1 MIFHSSYQ
9 QLFLFSIFFIIIS
22 FFHFLF
28 HLQDNSSKWAE
39 AVEKNLG
46 RMLSAFVVTS
56 AEDQNTLMNIL
67 RKLKCDQSHTIVC
80 QGNDP
85 AYSVQSIPNA
95 HTVCDAITVENNIVF
110 NCLLDQAKI
119 DQTILVHDDDDCS
132 RYVTR
137 INGQDGFS
145 DHRIK
150 SAYTSRGTKIEF
162 RFGNQVRTSKIRNN
176 MYGLVHTC
184 LSVQLIHI
192 TLSDCIHY
200 HTSMTSS

>member
-1 MIFHSSYQ
+1 
-9 QLFLFSIFFIIIS
+9 
-22 FFHFLF
+22 
-28 HLQDNSSKWAE
+28 
-39 AVEKNLG
+39 
-46 RMLSAFVVTS
+46 MLSAFVVTS

-67 RKLKCDQSHTIVC
+67 RKLNCDQSHTIVC

-119 DQTILVHDDDDCS
+119 DQTILVHDDDDCC

-137 INGQDGFS
+137 INGQDGFC

-150 SAYTSRGTKIEF
+150 SAYTSKGTKIEF
-162 RFGNQVRTSKIRNN
+162 RFGNQVRTSKSRNN
-176 MYGLVHTC
+176 TYRPVHKC
-184 LSVQLIHI
+184 FSEQLLHI
-192 TLSDCIHY
+192 TLSDCTLS
-200 HTSMTSS
+200 HTSMTNT